1 MRIVVIEKGEAT
13 VRLTEAQLVI
23 VNNALNEVCNGID
36 VEEFSTRLGAEVTK
50 VRGLL
55 KEVNGVLD
63 RMPPNGSM
71 HHAIRDRLQ
80 DRPARRRR

>member
-63 RMPPNGSM
+63 RMPPNGSD
-71 HHAIRDRLQ
+71 APRD
-80 DRPARRRR
+80 P